1 MPRRVESFVTG
12 CRSDVRQRTHFSLR
26 RWRPTLVVCTVTRF
40 SLHHLGVSR
49 ARLWAAM
56 FKKKK
61 VIESL
66 AHPDGAHTYTHTSH
80 HITSHHTKRTQ
91 PEYIRAVLMRDTII
105 DSLSLPHSPTSLL
118 ASGHAWLAVAT
129 RWSVSWHLCGRS
141 VALQFSL
148 LARVWILWVGGCD
161 FSGKLVLSWTSPTS
175 LSILCKTELLCCSQ
189 SRSSAAL
196 AVILFAPLFQRTSLC
211 RVSLILLSCSWE

>member
-80 HITSHHTKRTQ
+80 HITSHQAHTTRVYTSCTD
-91 PEYIRAVLMRDTII
+91 ERHHHRFSVFA
-105 DSLSLPHSPTSLL
+105 SLPHKPSRLWPRLARRGHPLVGVVASLWSQCGVAVQL
-118 ASGHAWLAVAT
+118 ASA
-129 RWSVSWHLCGRS
+129 SVD
-141 VALQFSL
+141 F
-148 LARVWILWVGGCD
+148 VGGW
-161 FSGKLVLSWTSPTS
+161 V
-175 LSILCKTELLCCSQ
+175 
-189 SRSSAAL
+189 
-196 AVILFAPLFQRTSLC
+196 
-211 RVSLILLSCSWE
+211 